1 MTLFWAFVA
10 GLLTLINPCVLP
22 LLPIVIASAFQS
34 SKYGP
39 LALALGL
46 VVSFTAIGVGV
57 TAFGHLIGI
66 DTDMINQIAAIMMIV
81 FGVLLLIPQ
90 SQKIF
95 TAITSPLAN
104 SANKKLDNVEGNG
117 LFGQF
122 VVGALLG
129 AVWSPCIGPTLGG
142 AISLAAAGEGLTQAA
157 LTMLSFGLGVAVM
170 LMGLA
175 YGSREVLAKRR
186 GRLMKA
192 MPWTRTVLGIC
203 LIVIGI
209 VLYMHWHR
217 VIEEWL
223 LNMLPAWFIDLS
235 VSV

>member
-22 LLPIVIASAFQS
+22 LLPIVIASALQS
-34 SKYGP
+34 SRLGP
-39 LALALGL
+39 IALAAGL
-46 VVSFTAIGVGV
+46 VLSFTVIGVSV

-66 DTDMINQIAAIMMIV
+66 DTEMINRIAAVMMIV
-81 FGVLLLIPQ
+81 FGILLLIPQ

-95 TAITSPLAN
+95 AAITSPLAN
-104 SANKKLDNVEGNG
+104 SANRKLDNVEGSG

-122 VVGALLG
+122 IVGTLLG

-142 AISLAAAGEGLTQAA
+142 AISLAAAGEGLAQAA
-157 LTMLSFGLGVAVM
+157 FTMLSFGLGVAVM
-170 LMGLA
+170 LVGLA

-192 MPWTRTVLGIC
+192 MPWTRTLLGIC
-203 LIVIGI
+203 LIVIGV

-217 VIEEWL
+217 VIESWL
-223 LNMLPAWFIDLS
+223 LDVLPAWFIDLS

>member
-34 SKYGP
+34 SRYGP
-39 LALALGL
+39 VALATGL
-46 VVSFTAIGVGV
+46 VVSFTVIGVGV

-66 DTDMINQIAAIMMIV
+66 DTDMINRIAAVMMIV

-90 SQKIF
+90 SQRLF
-95 TAITSPLAN
+95 AAVSSPLADR
-104 SANKKLDNVEGNG
+104 ANRKLDSVEGNG

-157 LTMLSFGLGVAVM
+157 LTMLCFGLGVAVM

-192 MPWTRTVLGIC
+192 MPWTRMVLGIC
-203 LIVIGI
+203 LIIIGI

-217 VIEEWL
+217 VLEAWL
-223 LNMLPAWFIDLS
+223 LDVLPAWLIDLS